1 MRKCVVFLAPVS
13 LILCAV
19 AVVGGAGSASAG
31 SKRAGHEDKTG
42 DEHRQERTMGTDEM
56 RGSIVS

>member
-13 LILCAV
+13 LILCV
-19 AVVGGAGSASAG
+19 AVVGGAGSASAE

-56 RGSIVS
+56 RGSTVS